1 VSLVAQRHLVFNLKN
16 NNPVIKL
23 NYHYSGAGHSLLQI
37 SEDLQIPLCKNE
49 LNFPVSVGQGSI
61 RLVNLDNGIHA
72 TISDCQFTDDCTI
85 TLKKSADQHYFL
97 QFYEITESAE
107 NSDAQ
112 NGNNNAG
119 QFLFAG
125 IHLACSIFERS
136 YFLKKGR
143 RIRTIKISLDKDMM
157 ARYLGVTKKGN
168 AFSKYLML
176 KEVKQDFEIMDEE
189 YKKIFDG
196 ILIPGDQP
204 LKSVYLQNRILEL
217 LEKYFTG
224 LYQKVNS
231 LEHKIRVTDDEL
243 NRLMNV
249 EFELLQ
255 DFTTPAL
262 TIDQLSKMAAM
273 SPTKLKISF
282 KSIYGL
288 PIYEYY
294 QKHRMQKARELLLSG
309 RYLVKEAG
317 QKIGYQNVSH
327 FAFAFKKEFN
337 ILPSELLMERAGKKE
352 IGQR

>member
-1 VSLVAQRHLVFNLKN
+1 M
-16 NNPVIKL
+16 IKL

-72 TISDCQFTDDCTI
+72 IISDCLFTDDCTI

-97 QFYEITESAE
+97 QFYEITEAAE
-107 NSDAQ
+107 SHEE
-112 NGNNNAG
+112 NAAG
-119 QFLFAG
+119 EFLFAG

-157 ARYLGVTKKGN
+157 ARYLGVTKKEN

-176 KEVKQDFEIMDEE
+176 KEVKQDFEIMDQD
-189 YKKIFDG
+189 YRNIFDG
-196 ILIPGDQP
+196 ILNPGDQP
-204 LKSVYLQNRILEL
+204 LKSVYLQNRILAL

-224 LYQKVNS
+224 LYQKVTS

-294 QKHRMQKARELLLSG
+294 QKHRMQKAKELLLSG

-337 ILPSELLMERAGKKE
+337 ILPSELLMERAGKRE
-352 IGQR
+352 VGQK